1 MSGFNTYDEC
11 VEWSKECIGSQ
22 EIWIFEDQDG
32 VFHPISL
39 VYGQKT
45 FKHYVHTV
53 KWIPRGRVFTEFQV
67 VTMWTGGA
75 IPDER
80 TN

>member
-11 VEWSKECIGSQ
+11 VEWSKEYIGSQ
-22 EIWIFEDQDG
+22 ELWIFEDHDG
-32 VFHPISL
+32 EFRAISP
-39 VYGQKT
+39 VNGQAT
-45 FKHYVHTV
+45 FNHYAHTN
-53 KWIPRGRVFTEFQV
+53 KWIPRGRVFTETKV
-67 VTMWTGGA
+67 ITMWTGA